1 MIMSSLKL
9 PVAALPNIS
18 SANDLREYILDKG
31 CYSREENTRIYDK
44 WFAPSPRYLFRAVNE
59 AYHLTERT
67 LCDVGCGYG
76 MNLLYTR
83 PGSFGIEIEKYE
95 NEFTRSLGL
104 TVYNR
109 NIIEDDLSDLP
120 KVEAI
125 WCSAVLEHV
134 DSPHIFLR
142 KLHGLLESKG
152 LIVIFVP
159 TIPIVPT
166 LMSLPWIGYYF
177 SGHLYPDHINAFTP
191 ETLRFFCERAG
202 FETLDVSPFYHF
214 PFNVFNH
221 LPFFMRLIDGCVY
234 VGKKIEA
241 WEYMPAATRRVAN
254 NLQGFSFI
262 GQYFPAN
269 RKNK

>member
-1 MIMSSLKL
+1 MPTLKL
-9 PVAALPNIS
+9 PIMGIPNIS
-18 SANDLREYILDKG
+18 SKDDLRAYILDNG
-31 CYSREENTRIYDK
+31 CYSREENMRIYAK
-44 WFAPSPRYLFRAVNE
+44 WFASSPRYLFYAVNKL
-59 AYHLTERT
+59 YRLTERV

-76 MNLLYTR
+76 MNLLYTL

-95 NEFTRSLGL
+95 NKFTRSLGL

-120 KVEAI
+120 KVEAV

-142 KLHGLLESKG
+142 KLHNLLKPDG

-159 TIPIVPT
+159 TIPVFPAFKY
-166 LMSLPWIGYYF
+166 LPRLGHYF

-202 FETLDVSPFYHF
+202 FETLDVSPFYPF
-214 PFNVFNH
+214 PMNLFNH
-221 LPFFMRLIDGCVY
+221 LPLFFRLIDGCVY
-234 VGKKIEA
+234 VGKKIAA
-241 WEYMPAATRRVAN
+241 WEYMPAATRRVAQ
-254 NLQGFSFI
+254 NLQGFSFV

-269 RKNK
+269 EQNE